1 MSRRSKTY
9 LSTTHPDI
17 DGSGWWGAPWGH
29 NLPEITERV
38 PGHGCATCCSA
49 LNRCEQCTVAVE
61 AATKGED
68 DFATGFCRH
77 HWLHFQVEEGCQCGR
92 CRTDRD
98 QNGPRQAEDIDLDPM
113 RRYVASAER
122 LAERLAELPRSE
134 LNAQRVAEIAN
145 SMRLAT
151 NSSPSEAGKLE
162 ALVASPPKD
171 AA

>member
-29 NLPEITERV
+29 NLPEIMERI

-77 HWLHFQVEEGCQCGR
+77 HWHHFQVEEGCQCGR
-92 CRTDRD
+92 CRMERD
-98 QNGPRQAEDIDLDPM
+98 QNRPRQAEDIDLDPM
-113 RRYVASAER
+113 RRYVAFADR
-122 LAERLAELPRSE
+122 LAERLAELPPSE
-134 LNAQRVAEIAN
+134 LNAQRMAEIAN
-145 SMRLAT
+145 SVRSAT
-151 NSSPSEAGKLE
+151 NGSPSEAGKLD
-162 ALVASPPKD
+162 ASVAASPKGV
-171 AA
+171 A